1 MKKTVKNPPNI
12 APPLSNYSHVVR
24 LEIAD
29 TALIFVAG
37 QVAFDLQGHLV
48 GENDVGAQTEFVFD
62 LIATILKGEGAA
74 LRDVVKANIYVTD
87 MSHYHVVAAIRNRY
101 FTVDPPATTFVEVSK
116 LAREGLL
123 VEIEVQAAFQLEGRG
138 S

>member
-62 LIATILKGEGAA
+62 LIATILKGEGAT

-87 MSHYHVVAAIRNRY
+87 MSNYHVVAAIRNRY
-101 FTVDPPATTFVEVSK
+101 FTVD
-116 LAREGLL
+116 
-123 VEIEVQAAFQLEGRG
+123 
-138 S
+138 